1 MQISSISQIRQKKQ
15 KNVEAV
21 SGDDQN
27 TFVNESGTVIPINQ
41 ELLKSVESFLS
52 NQDDDDD
59 VSLDKLGQ
67 TPKKIMKKITIV
79 IGK

>member
-52 NQDDDDD
+52 NQDDDDF
-59 VSLDKLGQ
+59 SLDKLGQ